1 MATKDSTWHVR
12 VVKVASLLAI
22 AIVVAAGSL
31 TGCEQGAGSA
41 AGASTDG
48 AKIYHSLCAMCHGPN
63 GTPDAS
69 MKARLDVRDLAAAE
83 FRARVTPALVEGQV
97 RSGSKNKLMPSF
109 AGALNEDQI
118 KAVAAYVASAE
129 FAKK

>member
-1 MATKDSTWHVR
+1 MARKHSTWHVTA
-12 VVKVASLLAI
+12 VKVASLLAI
-22 AIVVAAGSL
+22 AVLAL
-31 TGCEQGAGSA
+31 GCDKGAGGA

-48 AKIYHSLCAMCHGPN
+48 AQIYQSVCAMCHGAN
-63 GTPDAS
+63 GTPDAA
-69 MKARLDVRDLAAAE
+69 MKVRLDVRDLSSGE

-97 RSGSKNKLMPSF
+97 RNGSKNKLMPSF
-109 AGALNEDQI
+109 AGALNDEQI